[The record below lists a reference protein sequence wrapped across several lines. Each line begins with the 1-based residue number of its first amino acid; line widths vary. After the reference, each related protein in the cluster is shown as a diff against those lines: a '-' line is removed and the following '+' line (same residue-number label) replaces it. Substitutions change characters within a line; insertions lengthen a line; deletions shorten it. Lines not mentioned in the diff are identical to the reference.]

1 MALST
6 CRDCNRE
13 VSTLARHCVH
23 CGRPRPA
30 GFQRGSLAGGIIVAA
45 LALALTGV
53 AICTA
58 KRACVKYSSR
68 MSSACETVR
77 ERVHVAASALSAPRA
92 ADKAE
97 FVKSLE
103 SEEMELVEVGN
114 GLYRLQRVAHPAP
127 KAAAPAP
134 AVPVKERY

>member
-13 VSTLARHCVH
+13 VSTLARACVH

-30 GFQRGSLAGGIIVAA
+30 GFQRGSLVGGIAVAV
-45 LALALTGV
+45 LALALTG
-53 AICTA
+53 AMICAA
-58 KRACVKYSSR
+58 KRACVKYSNR

-77 ERVHVAASALSAPRA
+77 ERVHVAASALSTPRP

-103 SEEMELVEVGN
+103 SGEMELVEVGD
-114 GLYRLQRVAHPAP
+114 GLYRLQRAVRPAP
-127 KAAAPAP
+127 KAP
-134 AVPVKERY
+134 VPVKERY